1 LSDRRPVAF
10 ITGASRGIGRGIAIE
25 LARAGHDIAGS
36 SRVFEPHN
44 SETGLLEVKNRIE
57 EAGSTFLP
65 VQGDVSI
72 LDDHERMIKTVID
85 RFGGIDLLV
94 NNAGVAPVQRLDV
107 LETTHESFDRVL
119 SINSRGPFF
128 LTQRIARQM
137 IDQVQGAQATRLPLG
152 DERAQQPGET
162 PPFSEGAA
170 TEGRPYGAAALLERK
185 PKIVFI
191 TSVSAYMS
199 SPSRAE
205 YCLSKAAL
213 SMAAAIF
220 ADRLSEYGIN
230 VYEVRPGIIKTDMT
244 AMVQD
249 KYDRLIEGGLIP
261 QGRWG
266 LSEDVG
272 KAVVALVSGGFE
284 YSTGVVIE
292 VSGGMNIRR
301 L

>member
-1 LSDRRPVAF
+1 VSDERRVAF

-25 LARAGHDIAGS
+25 LAKIGYDIAGS
-36 SRVFEPHN
+36 TRAID
-44 SETGLLEVKNRIE
+44 SENTDSGILEVKRRIE
-57 EAGSTFLP
+57 ELGVTCLP
-65 VQGDVSI
+65 VRGDISN
-72 LDDHERMIKTVID
+72 LEEHERMIETVISL
-85 RFGGIDLLV
+85 FGRIDLLV
-94 NNAGVAPVQRLDV
+94 NNAGVAPENRLDV
-107 LETTHESFDRVL
+107 LETTPASFDRVL

-128 LTQRIARQM
+128 LTQRVARQM
-137 IDQVQGAQATRLPLG
+137 VAQVQAYAAFRRTG
-152 DERAQQPGET
+152 D
-162 PPFSEGAA
+162 
-170 TEGRPYGAAALLERK
+170 K

-213 SMAAAIF
+213 SMSAAVF

-244 AMVQD
+244 AAVQA

-266 LSEDVG
+266 LPEDVG

-284 YSTGVVIE
+284 YSTGTVIE
-292 VSGGMNIRR
+292 VSGGMNIHK

>member
-1 LSDRRPVAF
+1 LNDKRPVAF

-25 LARAGHDIAGS
+25 LARSGYDIAGN
-36 SRVFEPHN
+36 SRVLDSRN
-44 SETGLLEVKNRIE
+44 SESGIPEVKQRVE
-57 EAGSTFLP
+57 ESGAAFFP

-72 LDDHERMIKTVID
+72 LDDHDRMIKTIID
-85 RFGGIDLLV
+85 HFGRIDLLV
-94 NNAGVAPVQRLDV
+94 NNAGVAPEQRLDV
-107 LETTHESFDRVL
+107 LETSPASFDRVL

-128 LTQRIARQM
+128 LTQRVARQM
-137 IDQVQGAQATRLPLG
+137 VAQVRSASCTGGPPWPPLPAPN
-152 DERAQQPGET
+152 DSTER
-162 PPFSEGAA
+162 EGAA
-170 TEGRPYGAAALLERK
+170 TEDRPYRTGSLLGIK
-185 PKIVFI
+185 PKIIFI

-220 ADRLSEYGIN
+220 AERLSEYGIN
-230 VYEVRPGIIKTDMT
+230 VYEVRPGIIKTEMT
-244 AMVQD
+244 RAVQD
-249 KYDRLIEGGLIP
+249 KYDRLIDDGLIP

-266 LSEDVG
+266 LPEDVG
-272 KAVVALVSGGFE
+272 KTVVALVSGGFE
-284 YSTGVVIE
+284 YSTGTVVE

>member
-25 LARAGHDIAGS
+25 LASHGYDIAGS
-36 SRVFEPHN
+36 SRIVDPHKTE
-44 SETGLLEVKNRIE
+44 SGILEVKQRVE
-57 EAGSTFLP
+57 ESGAAFLP
-65 VQGDVSI
+65 VRGDVSV
-72 LDDHERMIKTVID
+72 LDDHQRIIKTVID
-85 RFGGIDLLV
+85 RFGRIDVLV
-94 NNAGVAPVQRLDV
+94 NNAGVAPEQRLDV
-107 LETTHESFDRVL
+107 LETTPESFDLVL

-128 LTQRIARQM
+128 LTQRVARQM
-137 IDQVQGAQATRLPLG
+137 IDQILGAQASELPLG
-152 DERAQQPGET
+152 LDNAGAKEASGTSALSGRIDLLPG
-162 PPFSEGAA
+162 
-170 TEGRPYGAAALLERK
+170 LK
-185 PKIVFI
+185 PKIIFI

-244 AMVQD
+244 SAVQE
-249 KYDRLIEGGLIP
+249 KYDVLIEGGLVP

-266 LSEDVG
+266 LPADVG
-272 KAVVALVSGGFE
+272 KAVLALVSGGFE
-284 YSTGVVIE
+284 YSTGAVIE

>member
-1 LSDRRPVAF
+1 LIEKRPVAF
-10 ITGASRGIGRGIAIE
+10 LTGASRGIGRGVAIE
-25 LARAGHDIAGS
+25 LARSGYDIAGS
-36 SRVFEPHN
+36 TRLFDSQNTESGIF
-44 SETGLLEVKNRIE
+44 EVKQRVE
-57 EAGSTFLP
+57 EAGAECLP
-65 VQGDVSI
+65 VRGDVSI
-72 LDDHERMIKTVID
+72 LDEHESMIKTIID
-85 RFGGIDLLV
+85 RFGQIDLLV
-94 NNAGVAPVQRLDV
+94 NNAGVAPEQRLDM
-107 LETTHESFDRVL
+107 LETTPASYDRVL

-128 LTQRIARQM
+128 LTQRVARHM
-137 IDQVQGAQATRLPLG
+137 VDQVQSARG
-152 DERAQQPGET
+152 
-162 PPFSEGAA
+162 S
-170 TEGRPYGAAALLERK
+170 K

-191 TSVSAYMS
+191 TSVSVYMS

-230 VYEVRPGIIKTDMT
+230 VYEVRPGIIKTEMT
-244 AMVQD
+244 AAVQD
-249 KYDRLIEGGLIP
+249 KYDRLIDIGLIP

-266 LSEDVG
+266 LPEDVG

-284 YSTGVVIE
+284 YSTGTVIE

>member
-1 LSDRRPVAF
+1 MNDKRPVAF

-25 LARAGHDIAGS
+25 LARSGYDIAGN
-36 SRVFEPHN
+36 SRVLDSRN
-44 SETGLLEVKNRIE
+44 SESGIPEVKQRVE
-57 EAGSTFLP
+57 ESGAAFFP

-72 LDDHERMIKTVID
+72 LDDHDRMIKTIID
-85 RFGGIDLLV
+85 QFGRIDLLV
-94 NNAGVAPVQRLDV
+94 NNAGVAPEQRLDV
-107 LETTHESFDRVL
+107 LETSPASFDRVL

-128 LTQRIARQM
+128 LTQRVARQM
-137 IDQVQGAQATRLPLG
+137 VAQVRSASCTGGPPWPPLPAPN
-152 DERAQQPGET
+152 DSTER
-162 PPFSEGAA
+162 EGAA
-170 TEGRPYGAAALLERK
+170 TEDRPYRTGSLPGIK
-185 PKIVFI
+185 PKIIFI

-220 ADRLSEYGIN
+220 AERLSEYGIN
-230 VYEVRPGIIKTDMT
+230 VYEVRPGIIKTEMT
-244 AMVQD
+244 RAVQD
-249 KYDRLIEGGLIP
+249 KYDRLIDDGLIP

-266 LSEDVG
+266 LPEDVG
-272 KAVVALVSGGFE
+272 KTVVALVSGGFE
-284 YSTGVVIE
+284 YSTGTVVE

>member
-1 LSDRRPVAF
+1 LNDKRPVAF

-25 LARAGHDIAGS
+25 LARSGYDIAGN
-36 SRVFEPHN
+36 SRVLDSQN
-44 SETGLLEVKNRIE
+44 SESGILEVKQRVE
-57 EAGSTFLP
+57 ESGAAFFP

-72 LDDHERMIKTVID
+72 LDDHARMIKTIID
-85 RFGGIDLLV
+85 HFGRIDLLV
-94 NNAGVAPVQRLDV
+94 NNAGVAPEQRLDV
-107 LETTHESFDRVL
+107 LETSPASFDRVL

-128 LTQRIARQM
+128 LTQRVAWQM
-137 IDQVQGAQATRLPLG
+137 VAQVRSSLG
-152 DERAQQPGET
+152 I
-162 PPFSEGAA
+162 
-170 TEGRPYGAAALLERK
+170 K
-185 PKIVFI
+185 PKIIFI

-230 VYEVRPGIIKTDMT
+230 VYEVRPGIIKTEMT
-244 AMVQD
+244 AAVQD
-249 KYDRLIEGGLIP
+249 KYDRLIDDGLIP

-266 LSEDVG
+266 LPEDVG
-272 KAVVALVSGGFE
+272 KAVIALVSGGFE
-284 YSTGVVIE
+284 YSTGTVVE